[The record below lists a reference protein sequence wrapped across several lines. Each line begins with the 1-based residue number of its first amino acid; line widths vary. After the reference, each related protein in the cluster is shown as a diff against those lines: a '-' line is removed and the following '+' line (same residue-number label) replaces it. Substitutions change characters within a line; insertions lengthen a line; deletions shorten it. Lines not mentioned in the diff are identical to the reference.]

1 VHLGKSP
8 QFRRQAAE
16 RAGSSQDMGGHVR
29 ADRRLGEHEEAIK
42 TIIRPIA
49 VCALGALGA
58 AAATAAAAVAVGTR
72 YFAGGAPDG
81 E

>member
-1 VHLGKSP
+1 
-8 QFRRQAAE
+8 
-16 RAGSSQDMGGHVR
+16 MGEHVR
-29 ADRRLGEHEEAIK
+29 ANRRLGEHDEAIM

-72 YFAGGAPDG
+72 HFAGGAPDG